1 MIAKSNLD
9 PLPGD
14 TEAYLEIPPQH
25 RITVP
30 QEEAAWCKINE
41 AGELELI
48 RWDIIE
54 VYAAQYDADKN
65 ARDQTRVMCKL
76 LVLVRDQ
83 TRKEVGCE

>member
-1 MIAKSNLD
+1 MKKAALD
-9 PLPGD
+9 PKPGD
-14 TEAYLEIPPQH
+14 TEAYLEVPPENRVTIPGKE
-25 RITVP
+25 TV
-30 QEEAAWCKINE
+30 WCKI
-41 AGELELI
+41 GEDNQLELI

-83 TRKEVGCE
+83 TRKEVSRE

>member
-1 MIAKSNLD
+1 MTARSNLE

-14 TEAYLEIPPQH
+14 TEAYLEVPPEN
-25 RITVP
+25 RVVVP
-30 QEEAAWCKINE
+30 GQEAVWCKISE
-41 AGELELI
+41 DGQLEVI

-65 ARDQTRVMCKL
+65 ARDQARVMCKL

-83 TRKEVGCE
+83 ARKEVGRE

>member
-14 TEAYLEIPPQH
+14 TEAYLEVPPENRVTIPG
-25 RITVP
+25 
-30 QEEAAWCKINE
+30 QEVAWCKISE
-41 AGELELI
+41 AGELEYI

-54 VYAAQYDADKN
+54 VYAAQYDEDIN

-83 TRKEVGCE
+83 TRKEVGRE

>member
-14 TEAYLEIPPQH
+14 TEAYLEIPANQQVA
-25 RITVP
+25 VP
-30 QEEAAWCKINE
+30 QQEVAWCKISE
-41 AGELELI
+41 AGELEYI
-48 RWDIIE
+48 RWDVIE
-54 VYAAQYDADKN
+54 ANAAQYDEDKA

-83 TRKEVGCE
+83 TRKEVTRE